1 MAPDLKNESY
11 FTFDKNAQAERIHAD
26 SSDRLGT
33 RVRQALTSRYSVL
46 AIVFILAGSLIFY
59 NTAALQ
65 LNASSVAGIAESS
78 GISRQMTVHA
88 PRGDI
93 LDVNGIPLAFS
104 QPVSVLYLTYAGLD
118 DEALNAMLLDLAQVL
133 DSHQIAWNSKLSTY
147 LDYTPEQG
155 PFFPRDWDATLFW
168 QTDQYLLGL
177 REPPDGQVSDYTNDF
192 VKSSPRDLFDYF
204 LFNKFKIEEPEQSRR
219 YSDADA
225 FAIMKLRYT
234 LMQNNWLFSN
244 GTPLE
249 IARNI
254 SPDVISLI
262 NEQNFRFRGVVIG
275 QDSTRAYSS
284 EASLASHVLGYT
296 GRISS
301 SQFEELKPLGYAP
314 DAMVGQAGIEMIAE
328 RYLAGRDGVKPYN
341 IWSVASEE
349 GTFFSESIGKDP
361 VPGYDVRLTLDLPLQ
376 KVAQESLAR
385 TISEI
390 RANKTAQNFGD
401 ANAGAVVM
409 LDVQTGAVLA
419 MASYPYYDPNDFIL
433 QLTDETAADRVA
445 TYLTDSVE
453 KPMLNRT
460 IQEIY
465 RPGSTFKPATAVA
478 ALESGAITPF
488 ANTIRCV
495 GTESFA
501 NWTWHCLEYPR
512 GGHGDL
518 TLTRGMATSCNMYFY
533 RLGLLTGIDAID
545 QWAGILG
552 LGELTG
558 IDLPGEARGYRS
570 GRETKQL
577 LRSNPAD
584 QIWYPAD
591 TCQTAIGQFDNSYT
605 IIQLATY
612 TAALATGKKVTPHL
626 IDSITTSEGVLVKD
640 ASDLAPVDLGI
651 NPATLTA
658 VRDAMVAVTTDAE
671 GTARIFKDFPVPV
684 AAKTGTAETGFE
696 DFSSSH
702 GLFIAFAPADNP
714 KVAIA
719 QIVERGAWGSNTIGI
734 AKDLLEAY
742 FQTGNAQAAAPTAA
756 QPAGQVTDPTAGQTA
771 AQPAGQVTDPA
782 AGQ

>member
-11 FTFDKNAQAERIHAD
+11 FTFDKNAQPDRFHAD
-26 SSDRLGT
+26 SPDRPSL
-33 RVRQALTSRYSVL
+33 RVYKALSSRYTVL
-46 AIVFILAGSLIFY
+46 AIVFILAGALIFY

-93 LDVNGIPLAFS
+93 LDINGIPLAYS
-104 QPVSVLYLTYAGLD
+104 RPVSVLYLTYAGLD
-118 DEALNAMLLDLAQVL
+118 NEALNAMLLDLAQVL
-133 DSHQIAWNSKLSTY
+133 DSHQIEWSSKLSSY
-147 LDYTPEQG
+147 LDYSPEQG
-155 PFFPRDWDATLFW
+155 PFFAREWEAIRFW
-168 QTDQYLLGL
+168 QSDQYLLGL
-177 REPPDGQVSDYTNDF
+177 KEPAAGQASDYTNDL
-192 VKSSPRDLFDYF
+192 VKSSARELFEYF
-204 LFNKFKIEEPEQSRR
+204 LYNRFRIEAPDQPRR
-219 YSDADA
+219 YSEVEAYS
-225 FAIMKLRYT
+225 IMKLRYT
-234 LMQNNWLFSN
+234 LMQNNWLFTN

-254 SPDVISLI
+254 SQDVISLV

-275 QDSTRAYSS
+275 QDSTRSYAP
-284 EASLASHVLGYT
+284 EAILASHVIGYS

-301 SQFEELKPLGYAP
+301 SQYEELKPLGYAP
-314 DAMVGQAGIEMIAE
+314 DAMVGKAGIELIAE
-328 RYLAGRDGVKPYN
+328 RYLSGRDGVKPYN
-341 IWSVASEE
+341 IWSVANED

-361 VPGYDVRLTLDLPLQ
+361 VPGYDVRLTLDMPLQ

-385 TISEI
+385 TIADI

-409 LDVQTGAVLA
+409 LDVRTGAVLA

-433 QLTDETAADRVA
+433 QLTDEDAADRVE
-445 TYLTDSVE
+445 TYLTDNVE
-453 KPMLNRT
+453 KPMLNRA

-465 RPGSTFKPATAVA
+465 APGSTFKPATAVA

-488 ANTIRCV
+488 SNTIRCA

-501 NWTWHCLEYPR
+501 NWTWRCLEYPH
-512 GGHGDL
+512 GGHGNL
-518 TLTRGMATSCNMYFY
+518 TLSRGMATSCNMYFY
-533 RLGLLTGIDAID
+533 HLGLLTGIDAID
-545 QWAGILG
+545 QWAGVLG

-605 IIQLATY
+605 VIQLATY
-612 TAALATGKKVTPHL
+612 TAALATGNKVTPHL

-640 ASDLAPVDLGI
+640 ASDLVPVDLGI
-651 NPATLTA
+651 SPATLTA
-658 VRDAMVAVTTDAE
+658 VREAMVAVTTDVE

-696 DFSSSH
+696 DFSSSN
-702 GLFIAFAPADNP
+702 GLFIAYAPADNP
-714 KVAIA
+714 EVAIA

-734 AKDLLEAY
+734 AKDLFEAY
-742 FQTGNAQAAAPTAA
+742 FGFETAK
-756 QPAGQVTDPTAGQTA
+756 
-771 AQPAGQVTDPA
+771 
-782 AGQ
+782 

>member
-11 FTFDKNAQAERIHAD
+11 FTFDKNAQPERFRSD
-26 SSDRLGT
+26 SQDRPSL
-33 RVRQALTSRYSVL
+33 RVYKALSSRYAVL
-46 AIVFILAGSLIFY
+46 AIVFVLAGALIFY

-78 GISRQMTVHA
+78 GISRQMTVHS

-93 LDVNGIPLAFS
+93 LDINGIPLAYS
-104 QPVSVLYLTYAGLD
+104 RPVSVLYLTYAGLD
-118 DEALNAMLLDLAQVL
+118 NEALNAMLLDLAQVL
-133 DSHQIAWNSKLSTY
+133 DRHQIEWTSKLTSY
-147 LDYTPEQG
+147 LDFTPEQG
-155 PFFPRDWDATLFW
+155 PFFAREWEATRFW

-177 REPPDGQVSDYTNDF
+177 KEPADGQVSDYTNNL
-192 VKSSPRDLFDYF
+192 VKSSAEDLFEYF
-204 LFNKFKIEEPEQSRR
+204 LYNRFRIEDPEQPRR
-219 YSDADA
+219 YSDEEAYS
-225 FAIMKLRYT
+225 IMKLRYT
-234 LMQNNWLFSN
+234 LMQNNWLFTN

-254 SPDVISLI
+254 SQEVISLV

-275 QDSTRAYSS
+275 QDTTRSYAT
-284 EASLASHVLGYT
+284 EARLASHIIGYS

-301 SQFEELKPLGYAP
+301 SQYEELKPLGYAP
-314 DAMVGQAGIEMIAE
+314 DAMVGQAGIEQIAE
-328 RYLAGRDGVKPYN
+328 RYLSGRDGVKPYN
-341 IWSVASEE
+341 IWSVANEE

-361 VPGYDVRLTLDLPLQ
+361 VPGYDVRLTLDMPLQ
-376 KVAQESLAR
+376 KVAQESLAQ
-385 TISEI
+385 TIADI

-409 LDVQTGAVLA
+409 LDVRTGAVLA

-433 QLTDETAADRVA
+433 QLTDEAAADRVE
-445 TYLTDSVE
+445 TYLTDNVE
-453 KPMLNRT
+453 KPMLNRA

-465 RPGSTFKPATAVA
+465 APGSTFKPATAVA

-488 ANTIRCV
+488 SNTIRCV

-501 NWTWHCLEYPR
+501 NWTWRCLEYPR

-518 TLTRGMATSCNMYFY
+518 TLSRGMATSCNMYFY
-533 RLGLLTGIDAID
+533 HLGLLTGVDAID

-584 QIWYPAD
+584 QTWYPAD

-605 IIQLATY
+605 VIQLATY

-626 IDSITTSEGVLVKD
+626 IDSITTSEGILVKD
-640 ASDLAPVDLGI
+640 ASDLVPVDLGI
-651 NPATLTA
+651 SSATLTA
-658 VRDAMVAVTTDAE
+658 VREAMVAVTTDVE

-696 DFSSSH
+696 DFSSSN
-702 GLFIAFAPADNP
+702 GLFIAYAPADNP
-714 KVAIA
+714 EVAIA

-734 AKDLLEAY
+734 AKNLFEAY
-742 FQTGNAQAAAPTAA
+742 FGFESAK
-756 QPAGQVTDPTAGQTA
+756 
-771 AQPAGQVTDPA
+771 
-782 AGQ
+782 

>member
-11 FTFDKNAQAERIHAD
+11 FTFDKNAQPERFRSD
-26 SSDRLGT
+26 SQDRPSL
-33 RVRQALTSRYSVL
+33 RVYKALSSRYAVL
-46 AIVFILAGSLIFY
+46 AIVFVLAGALIFY

-78 GISRQMTVHA
+78 GISRQMTVHS

-93 LDVNGIPLAFS
+93 LDINGIPLAYS
-104 QPVSVLYLTYAGLD
+104 RPVSVLYLTYAGLD
-118 DEALNAMLLDLAQVL
+118 NEALNAMLLDLAQVL
-133 DSHQIAWNSKLSTY
+133 DRHQIEWTSKLTSY
-147 LDYTPEQG
+147 LDFTPEQG
-155 PFFPRDWDATLFW
+155 PFFAREWEATRFW

-177 REPPDGQVSDYTNDF
+177 KEPADGQVSDYTNNL
-192 VKSSPRDLFDYF
+192 VKSSAEDLFEYF
-204 LFNKFKIEEPEQSRR
+204 LYNRFRIEDPEQPRR
-219 YSDADA
+219 YSDEEAYS
-225 FAIMKLRYT
+225 IMKLRYT
-234 LMQNNWLFSN
+234 LMQNNWLFTN

-254 SPDVISLI
+254 SQEVISLV

-275 QDSTRAYSS
+275 QDTTRSYAT
-284 EASLASHVLGYT
+284 EARLASHIIGYS

-301 SQFEELKPLGYAP
+301 SQYEELKPLGYAP
-314 DAMVGQAGIEMIAE
+314 DAMVGQAGIEQIAE
-328 RYLAGRDGVKPYN
+328 RYLSGRDGVKPYN
-341 IWSVASEE
+341 IWSVANEE

-361 VPGYDVRLTLDLPLQ
+361 VPGYDVRLTLDMPLQ
-376 KVAQESLAR
+376 KVAQESLAQ
-385 TISEI
+385 TIADI

-409 LDVQTGAVLA
+409 LDVRTGAVLA

-433 QLTDETAADRVA
+433 QLTDEAAADRVE
-445 TYLTDSVE
+445 TYLTDNVE
-453 KPMLNRT
+453 KPMLNRA

-465 RPGSTFKPATAVA
+465 APGSTFKPATAVA

-488 ANTIRCV
+488 SNTIRCV

-501 NWTWHCLEYPR
+501 NWTWRCLEYPR

-518 TLTRGMATSCNMYFY
+518 TLSRGMATSCNMYFY
-533 RLGLLTGIDAID
+533 HLGLLTGVDAID

-584 QIWYPAD
+584 QTWYPAD

-605 IIQLATY
+605 VIQLATY

-626 IDSITTSEGVLVKD
+626 IDSITTSEGILVKD
-640 ASDLAPVDLGI
+640 ASDLVPVDLGI
-651 NPATLTA
+651 SSATLTA
-658 VRDAMVAVTTDAE
+658 VREAMVAVTTDVE

-696 DFSSSH
+696 DFSSSN
-702 GLFIAFAPADNP
+702 GLFIAYAPANNP
-714 KVAIA
+714 EVAIA

-734 AKDLLEAY
+734 AKNLFEAY
-742 FQTGNAQAAAPTAA
+742 FGFESAK
-756 QPAGQVTDPTAGQTA
+756 
-771 AQPAGQVTDPA
+771 
-782 AGQ
+782 

>member
-11 FTFDKNAQAERIHAD
+11 FTFDKRAKAERIHGD
-26 SSDRLGT
+26 SPDRLSSK
-33 RVRQALTSRYSVL
+33 VYQALTSRYMVL
-46 AIVFILAGSLIFY
+46 AIVFILAGALIFY

-78 GISRQMTVHA
+78 GISRQMTIHA

-93 LDVNGIPLAFS
+93 LDINGIPLAYS
-104 QPVSVLYLTYAGLD
+104 KPVSVLYLTYAGLD
-118 DEALNAMLLDLAQVL
+118 NDALNAMLLDLSQVL
-133 DSHQIAWNSKLSTY
+133 DSHQIEWSSKLSSY
-147 LDYTPEQG
+147 LDFSPEQG
-155 PFFPRDWDATLFW
+155 PFFARDWEAISFW

-177 REPPDGQVSDYTNDF
+177 KEPTDSQVADYTNDL
-192 VKSSPRDLFDYF
+192 VKSTARELFNYF
-204 LFNKFKIEEPEQSRR
+204 LYNRFRIEDPDQPRRFSDEQA
-219 YSDADA
+219 YS
-225 FAIMKLRYT
+225 IMKLRYT
-234 LMQNNWLFSN
+234 LMQNNWLFTN

-254 SPDVISLI
+254 SQDVISLI

-275 QDSTRAYSS
+275 QDSTRAYAS
-284 EASLASHVLGYT
+284 EASLASHVIGYT

-301 SQFEELKPLGYAP
+301 SQYEELKPLGYAP
-314 DAMVGQAGIEMIAE
+314 DAMVGQAGIEWIAE
-328 RYLAGRDGVKPYN
+328 RYLSGRDGVKPYN
-341 IWSVASEE
+341 IWSVANED

-361 VPGYDVRLTLDLPLQ
+361 VPGYDVRLTLDMPLQ

-385 TISEI
+385 TIADI

-409 LDVQTGAVLA
+409 LDVRTGGVLA

-433 QLTDETAADRVA
+433 QLTDEAAADRVE
-445 TYLTDSVE
+445 TYLTDNVE
-453 KPMLNRT
+453 NRCSTGRFRRSMLRARPLSRQQLLRLWNR
-460 IQEIY
+460 
-465 RPGSTFKPATAVA
+465 GHH
-478 ALESGAITPF
+478 AIS
-488 ANTIRCV
+488 NTIRCV

-501 NWTWHCLEYPR
+501 NWTWRCLEYPH

-518 TLTRGMATSCNMYFY
+518 TLSRGMATSCNMYFY
-533 RLGLLTGIDAID
+533 HLGLLAGIDAID

-612 TAALATGKKVTPHL
+612 AAALATGQKVTPHV
-626 IDSITTSEGVLVKD
+626 IDSITTSDGVLIKD
-640 ASDLAPVDLGI
+640 SSDQVPVDLGI
-651 NPATLTA
+651 SPATLTA
-658 VRDAMVAVTTDAE
+658 VREAMVAVTTDAE

-696 DFSSSH
+696 DFSSSN
-702 GLFIAFAPADNP
+702 GLLIAYAPADHP
-714 KVAIA
+714 EVAIA
-719 QIVERGAWGSNTIGI
+719 QIVERGAWGSNTSGI
-734 AKDLLEAY
+734 AKDLLAAY
-742 FQTGNAQAAAPTAA
+742 FGIETTP
-756 QPAGQVTDPTAGQTA
+756 
-771 AQPAGQVTDPA
+771 
-782 AGQ
+782 

>member
-11 FTFDKNAQAERIHAD
+11 FTFDKNAQPERFRSD
-26 SSDRLGT
+26 SQDRPSL
-33 RVRQALTSRYSVL
+33 RVYKALSSRYAVL
-46 AIVFILAGSLIFY
+46 AIVFVLAGALIFY

-93 LDVNGIPLAFS
+93 LDINGIPLAYS
-104 QPVSVLYLTYAGLD
+104 RPVSVLYLTYAGLD
-118 DEALNAMLLDLAQVL
+118 NEALNAMLLDLAQVL
-133 DSHQIAWNSKLSTY
+133 DRHQIEWTSKLTSY
-147 LDYTPEQG
+147 LDFTPEQG
-155 PFFPRDWDATLFW
+155 PFFAREWEATRFW

-177 REPPDGQVSDYTNDF
+177 KEPADGQVSDYTNNL
-192 VKSSPRDLFDYF
+192 VKSSAEDLFEYF
-204 LFNKFKIEEPEQSRR
+204 LYNRFRIEDPEQPRR
-219 YSDADA
+219 YSDEEAYS
-225 FAIMKLRYT
+225 IMKLRYT
-234 LMQNNWLFSN
+234 LMQNNWLFTN

-254 SPDVISLI
+254 SQEVISLV

-275 QDSTRAYSS
+275 QDTTRSYAT
-284 EASLASHVLGYT
+284 EARLASHIIGYS

-301 SQFEELKPLGYAP
+301 SQYEELKPLGYAP
-314 DAMVGQAGIEMIAE
+314 DAMVGQAGIEQIAE
-328 RYLAGRDGVKPYN
+328 RYLSGRDGVKPYN
-341 IWSVASEE
+341 IWSVANEE

-361 VPGYDVRLTLDLPLQ
+361 VPGYDVRLTLDMPLQ
-376 KVAQESLAR
+376 KVAQDSLAQ
-385 TISEI
+385 TIADI

-409 LDVQTGAVLA
+409 LDVRTGAVLA

-433 QLTDETAADRVA
+433 QLTDEAAADRVE
-445 TYLTDSVE
+445 TYLTDNVE
-453 KPMLNRT
+453 KPMLNRA

-465 RPGSTFKPATAVA
+465 APGSTFKPATAVA

-488 ANTIRCV
+488 SNTIRCV

-501 NWTWHCLEYPR
+501 NWTWRCLEYPR

-518 TLTRGMATSCNMYFY
+518 TLSRGMATSCNMYFY
-533 RLGLLTGIDAID
+533 HLGLLTGVDAID

-584 QIWYPAD
+584 QTWYPAD

-605 IIQLATY
+605 VIQLATY

-626 IDSITTSEGVLVKD
+626 IDSITTSEGILVKD
-640 ASDLAPVDLGI
+640 ASDLVPVDLGI
-651 NPATLTA
+651 SSATLTA
-658 VRDAMVAVTTDAE
+658 VREAMVAVTTDVE

-696 DFSSSH
+696 DFSSSN
-702 GLFIAFAPADNP
+702 GLFIAYAPANNP
-714 KVAIA
+714 EVAIA

-734 AKDLLEAY
+734 AKNLFEAY
-742 FQTGNAQAAAPTAA
+742 FGFESAK
-756 QPAGQVTDPTAGQTA
+756 
-771 AQPAGQVTDPA
+771 
-782 AGQ
+782 

>member
-11 FTFDKNAQAERIHAD
+11 FTFDKNAQPERFRSD
-26 SSDRLGT
+26 SQDRPSL
-33 RVRQALTSRYSVL
+33 RVYKALSSRYAVL
-46 AIVFILAGSLIFY
+46 AIVFVLAGALIFY

-93 LDVNGIPLAFS
+93 LDINGIPLAYS
-104 QPVSVLYLTYAGLD
+104 RPVSVLYLTYAGLD
-118 DEALNAMLLDLAQVL
+118 NEALNAMLLDLAQVL
-133 DSHQIAWNSKLSTY
+133 DRHQIEWTSKLTSY
-147 LDYTPEQG
+147 LDFTPEQG
-155 PFFPRDWDATLFW
+155 PFFAREWEATRFW

-177 REPPDGQVSDYTNDF
+177 KEPADGQVSDYTNNL
-192 VKSSPRDLFDYF
+192 VKSSAEDLFEYF
-204 LFNKFKIEEPEQSRR
+204 LYNRFRIEDPEQPRR
-219 YSDADA
+219 YSDEEAYS
-225 FAIMKLRYT
+225 IMKLRYT
-234 LMQNNWLFSN
+234 LMQNNWLFTN

-254 SPDVISLI
+254 SQEVISLV

-275 QDSTRAYSS
+275 QDTTRSYAT
-284 EASLASHVLGYT
+284 EARLASHIIGYS

-301 SQFEELKPLGYAP
+301 SQYEELKPLGYAP
-314 DAMVGQAGIEMIAE
+314 DAMVGQAGIEQIAE
-328 RYLAGRDGVKPYN
+328 RYLSGRDGVKPYN
-341 IWSVASEE
+341 IWSVANEE

-361 VPGYDVRLTLDLPLQ
+361 VPGYDVRLTLDMPLQ
-376 KVAQESLAR
+376 KVAQESLAQ
-385 TISEI
+385 TIADI

-409 LDVQTGAVLA
+409 LDVRTGAVLA

-433 QLTDETAADRVA
+433 QLTDEAAADRVE
-445 TYLTDSVE
+445 TYLTDNVE
-453 KPMLNRT
+453 KPMLNRA

-465 RPGSTFKPATAVA
+465 APGSTFKPATAVA

-488 ANTIRCV
+488 SNTIRCV

-501 NWTWHCLEYPR
+501 NWTWRCLEYPR

-518 TLTRGMATSCNMYFY
+518 TLSRGMATSCNMYFY
-533 RLGLLTGIDAID
+533 HLGLLTGVDAID

-584 QIWYPAD
+584 QTWYPAD

-605 IIQLATY
+605 VIQLATY

-626 IDSITTSEGVLVKD
+626 IDSITTSEGILVKD
-640 ASDLAPVDLGI
+640 ASDLVPVDLGI
-651 NPATLTA
+651 SSATLTA
-658 VRDAMVAVTTDAE
+658 VREAMVAVTTDVE

-696 DFSSSH
+696 DFSSSN
-702 GLFIAFAPADNP
+702 GLFIAYAPANNP
-714 KVAIA
+714 EVAIA

-734 AKDLLEAY
+734 AKNLFEAY
-742 FQTGNAQAAAPTAA
+742 FGFESAK
-756 QPAGQVTDPTAGQTA
+756 
-771 AQPAGQVTDPA
+771 
-782 AGQ
+782 

>member
-11 FTFDKNAQAERIHAD
+11 FTFDKNAQPERFR
-26 SSDRLGT
+26 SDAQDRPSL
-33 RVRQALTSRYSVL
+33 RVYKALSSRYAVL
-46 AIVFILAGSLIFY
+46 AIVFILAGALIFY

-93 LDVNGIPLAFS
+93 LDINGIPLAYS
-104 QPVSVLYLTYAGLD
+104 RPVSVLYLTYAGLD
-118 DEALNAMLLDLAQVL
+118 NEALNAMLLDLARVL
-133 DSHQIAWNSKLSTY
+133 DNHQIEWTSKLTTY
-147 LDYTPEQG
+147 LDFSPEQG
-155 PFFPRDWDATLFW
+155 PFFAREWEATQFW

-177 REPPDGQVSDYTNDF
+177 KEPASGQLSDYTNDL
-192 VKSSPRDLFDYF
+192 VKNSAEDLFEYF
-204 LFNKFKIEEPEQSRR
+204 LYNRFRIEDPEQPRR
-219 YSDADA
+219 YSDAEA
-225 FAIMKLRYT
+225 YSIMKLRYT
-234 LMQNNWLFSN
+234 LMQNNWLFTN

-254 SPDVISLI
+254 SQEVISLV

-275 QDSTRAYSS
+275 QDSTRSYAT
-284 EASLASHVLGYT
+284 EASLASHIIGYS

-301 SQFEELKPLGYAP
+301 SQYEELKPLGYAP
-314 DAMVGQAGIEMIAE
+314 DAMVGQAGIEQIAE
-328 RYLAGRDGVKPYN
+328 RYLSGRDGVKPYN
-341 IWSVASEE
+341 IWSVANEA

-361 VPGYDVRLTLDLPLQ
+361 VPGYDVRLTLDMPLQ
-376 KVAQESLAR
+376 KIAQDSLAQ
-385 TISEI
+385 TIADI

-409 LDVQTGAVLA
+409 LDVRTGAVLA

-433 QLTDETAADRVA
+433 QLTDEAAADRVE
-445 TYLTDSVE
+445 TYLTDNVE
-453 KPMLNRT
+453 KPMLNRA

-465 RPGSTFKPATAVA
+465 APGSTFKPATAVA

-488 ANTIRCV
+488 SNTIRCV

-501 NWTWHCLEYPR
+501 NWTWRCLEYPR

-518 TLTRGMATSCNMYFY
+518 TLSRGMATSCNMYFY
-533 RLGLLTGIDAID
+533 HLGLLTGIDAID

-584 QIWYPAD
+584 QTWYPAD

-605 IIQLATY
+605 VIQLATY

-626 IDSITTSEGVLVKD
+626 IDSITTSEGILVKD
-640 ASDLAPVDLGI
+640 ASDLVPVDLGI
-651 NPATLTA
+651 SSATLTA
-658 VRDAMVAVTTDAE
+658 VREAMVAVTTDVE

-696 DFSSSH
+696 DFSSSN
-702 GLFIAFAPADNP
+702 GLFIAYAPANNP
-714 KVAIA
+714 EVAIA

-734 AKDLLEAY
+734 AKNLFEAY
-742 FQTGNAQAAAPTAA
+742 FGFESAK
-756 QPAGQVTDPTAGQTA
+756 
-771 AQPAGQVTDPA
+771 
-782 AGQ
+782 

>member
-11 FTFDKNAQAERIHAD
+11 FTFDKRAKAERIHGD
-26 SSDRLGT
+26 SPDRLSSK
-33 RVRQALTSRYSVL
+33 VYQALTSRYMVL
-46 AIVFILAGSLIFY
+46 AIVFILAGALIFY

-78 GISRQMTVHA
+78 GISRQMTIHA

-93 LDVNGIPLAFS
+93 LDINGIPLAYS
-104 QPVSVLYLTYAGLD
+104 KPVSVLYLTYAGLD
-118 DEALNAMLLDLAQVL
+118 NDALNAMLLDLSQVL
-133 DSHQIAWNSKLSTY
+133 DSHQIEWSSKLSSY
-147 LDYTPEQG
+147 LDFSPEQG
-155 PFFPRDWDATLFW
+155 PFFARDWEAISFW

-177 REPPDGQVSDYTNDF
+177 KEPTDSQVADYTNDL
-192 VKSSPRDLFDYF
+192 VKSTARELFNYF
-204 LFNKFKIEEPEQSRR
+204 LYNRFRIEDPDQPRRFSDEQA
-219 YSDADA
+219 YS
-225 FAIMKLRYT
+225 IMKLRYT
-234 LMQNNWLFSN
+234 LMQNNWLFTN

-254 SPDVISLI
+254 SQDVISLI

-275 QDSTRAYSS
+275 QDSTRAYAS
-284 EASLASHVLGYT
+284 EASLASHVIGYT

-301 SQFEELKPLGYAP
+301 SQYEELKPLGYAP
-314 DAMVGQAGIEMIAE
+314 DAMVGQAGIEWIAE
-328 RYLAGRDGVKPYN
+328 RYLSGRDGVKPYN
-341 IWSVASEE
+341 IWSVANED

-361 VPGYDVRLTLDLPLQ
+361 VPGYDVRLTLDMPLQ

-385 TISEI
+385 TIADI

-409 LDVQTGAVLA
+409 LDVRTGGVLA

-433 QLTDETAADRVA
+433 QLTDEAAADRVE
-445 TYLTDSVE
+445 TYLTDNVE
-453 KPMLNRT
+453 NRCSTGRFRRSMLRARPLSRQQLLRLWNR
-460 IQEIY
+460 
-465 RPGSTFKPATAVA
+465 GHH
-478 ALESGAITPF
+478 AIS
-488 ANTIRCV
+488 NTIRCV

-501 NWTWHCLEYPR
+501 NWTWRCLEYPH

-518 TLTRGMATSCNMYFY
+518 TLSRGMATSCNMYFY
-533 RLGLLTGIDAID
+533 HLGLLAGIDAID

-612 TAALATGKKVTPHL
+612 
-626 IDSITTSEGVLVKD
+626 
-640 ASDLAPVDLGI
+640 
-651 NPATLTA
+651 
-658 VRDAMVAVTTDAE
+658 
-671 GTARIFKDFPVPV
+671 
-684 AAKTGTAETGFE
+684 
-696 DFSSSH
+696 
-702 GLFIAFAPADNP
+702 
-714 KVAIA
+714 
-719 QIVERGAWGSNTIGI
+719 
-734 AKDLLEAY
+734 
-742 FQTGNAQAAAPTAA
+742 AAAFGDGPESDA
-756 QPAGQVTDPTAGQTA
+756 PCDRF
-771 AQPAGQVTDPA
+771 DHNL
-782 AGQ
+782 

>member
-11 FTFDKNAQAERIHAD
+11 FTFDKNAQTERFRAD
-26 SSDRLGT
+26 SPDRPGL
-33 RVRQALTSRYSVL
+33 RVYKALSSRFTVL
-46 AIVFILAGSLIFY
+46 AIVFILAGALIFY

-93 LDVNGIPLAFS
+93 LDINGIPLAYS
-104 QPVSVLYLTYAGLD
+104 RPVSVLYLTYAGLD
-118 DEALNAMLLDLAQVL
+118 NEAMNAMLLDLAQVL
-133 DSHQIAWNSKLSTY
+133 DGYQIEWTSKLSTY
-147 LDYTPEQG
+147 LDFTPGQG
-155 PFFPRDWDATLFW
+155 PFFAREWEATRFW
-168 QTDQYLLGL
+168 QTDMYLLGL
-177 REPPDGQVSDYTNDF
+177 KEPPDGQVSDYTNDL
-192 VKSSPRDLFDYF
+192 VKSTAGDLFEYF
-204 LFNKFKIEEPEQSRR
+204 LYNRFRIEEPGQPRR
-219 YSDADA
+219 YSDEEAYS
-225 FAIMKLRYT
+225 IMKLRYT
-234 LMQNNWLFSN
+234 LMQNNWLFTN

-275 QDSTRAYSS
+275 QDSTRSYAT
-284 EASLASHVLGYT
+284 EASLASHVIGYS

-301 SQFEELKPLGYAP
+301 SQYEELKPLGYAP
-314 DAMVGQAGIEMIAE
+314 DAMVGQAGIELIAE
-328 RYLAGRDGVKPYN
+328 RYLSGRDGVKPYN
-341 IWSVASEE
+341 IWSVANEE

-361 VPGYDVRLTLDLPLQ
+361 VPGYDVRLTLDMPLQ
-376 KVAQESLAR
+376 KVAQESLAQ
-385 TISEI
+385 TIADI

-409 LDVQTGAVLA
+409 LDVRTGAVLA
-419 MASYPYYDPNDFIL
+419 MASYPYYDPNDFIG
-433 QLTDETAADRVA
+433 QLTDESAADRVE
-445 TYLTDSVE
+445 TYLTDNVD
-453 KPMLNRT
+453 KPMLNRA

-465 RPGSTFKPATAVA
+465 APGSTFKPATAVA

-488 ANTIRCV
+488 SNTIRCV

-501 NWTWHCLEYPR
+501 NWTWRCLEYPH
-512 GGHGDL
+512 GGHGNL
-518 TLTRGMATSCNMYFY
+518 TLSRGMATSCNMYFY
-533 RLGLLTGIDAID
+533 HLGLLAGIDAID

-570 GRETKQL
+570 GRQTKQL

-584 QIWYPAD
+584 QTWYPAD

-605 IIQLATY
+605 VIQLATY
-612 TAALATGKKVTPHL
+612 TAALATGKRVTPHL

-640 ASDLAPVDLGI
+640 ASDLVPVDLGLS
-651 NPATLTA
+651 PATLTA
-658 VRDAMVAVTTDAE
+658 VREAMVAVTTDVE

-696 DFSSSH
+696 DFSSSN
-702 GLFIAFAPADNP
+702 GLFIAYAPADNP
-714 KVAIA
+714 EVAIA

-734 AKDLLEAY
+734 AKNLFEAY
-742 FQTGNAQAAAPTAA
+742 FGFETAP
-756 QPAGQVTDPTAGQTA
+756 
-771 AQPAGQVTDPA
+771 
-782 AGQ
+782 